1 MVCDFVGRHER
12 VRLAADP
19 SAADTTAEAWAGP
32 LGVMPRRTPRAPART
47 GDAAGRPDL
56 SVLQR
61 VLKGL
66 ERLDLRPAPE
76 GGQQYVA
83 RAGLKWG

>member
-1 MVCDFVGRHER
+1 
-12 VRLAADP
+12 
-19 SAADTTAEAWAGP
+19 
-32 LGVMPRRTPRAPART
+32 MPRRTPRVPART

-66 ERLDLRPAPE
+66 ERLD
-76 GGQQYVA
+76 
-83 RAGLKWG
+83 

>member
-12 VRLAADP
+12 IRLAADSP
-19 SAADTTAEAWAGP
+19 APDATAEAWAGP
-32 LGVMPRRTPRAPART
+32 LGVMPHRTPRAPTRASA
-47 GDAAGRPDL
+47 AAGRPDL

-66 ERLDLRPAPE
+66 ERLD
-76 GGQQYVA
+76 
-83 RAGLKWG
+83 